1 MSDAF
6 ANPCGTWRPCLAGL
20 AVLALVTPAAAQAS
34 AEETLDLRIEP
45 GDTLIGLHARLM
57 HPQADWRVVQRLN
70 RIADTRR
77 LRPGSTL
84 RIPLS
89 LLREEAASA
98 EVLHSHGEV
107 FVERPGGARTPL
119 AAATLL
125 RAGDVVTTGAQSSVS
140 LRFADGSRALLG
152 PGSRLRVERHVKRAA
167 GGGFDTQLQ
176 LDRGAVETRVQ
187 PARPSPRFELR
198 TPVANLGVRGTDFRA
213 RLDGER
219 VLAEVLQGRVA
230 VGATALDA
238 GFGTVATPAGVAP
251 PQPLPTAPD
260 LSGLPALVERLPLQ
274 FGLPAMAGAAR
285 YRAQVFDV
293 AGGGVLVLDGLFDK
307 PQAAW
312 PDSPPDGRYEL
323 RVRTADASGVEGHT
337 ASLPFALKAR
347 PEAPFQLKPRAG
359 ETLLTPSVA
368 FAWSAHPEATRYRLQ
383 VAARPDF
390 AAPLLDRSDITGTSF
405 SATLPVGT
413 WHWRLAT
420 VRAGNDNGPWGDTA
434 TLERV
439 EPPPPPAAPSVE
451 PPQASEAGLVMR
463 WAAAPLDGVR
473 YQVQAARDA
482 AFTKPVLDETTPATE
497 WLLPR
502 PEPGLYHVRV
512 RTVAPDG
519 RAGDFGT
526 AQVVEIPGSRWWLWL
541 LPLLLLL

>member
-1 MSDAF
+1 MNGARPEGWAAWPGAGQRLLDGIFHVVLKLPPLPPRHPAGTAVTGRLENLEPALKAPAMSDAF

-70 RIADTRR
+70 RIADPRR
-77 LRPGSTL
+77 LQPGRTL

-89 LLREEAASA
+89 LLREEAVSA
-98 EVLHSHGEV
+98 EVLHSHGDV
-107 FVERPGGARTPL
+107 FVEHPGGAREPL
-119 AAATLL
+119 AAAALL
-125 RAGDVVTTGAQSSVS
+125 RAGDVVTTGAQSSAS

-152 PGSRLRVERHVKRAA
+152 PGSRLRVERHVQRAA
-167 GGGFDTQLQ
+167 RGGFDTQLQ

-187 PARPSPRFELR
+187 PAKPSPRFELR

-251 PQPLPTAPD
+251 PQPLPAAPD

-285 YRAQVFDV
+285 YRVQVFDV

-323 RVRTADASGVEGHT
+323 RAHRRRQRRRGPHGKPALRAEGAAGGTVPAQAACRRNAAH
-337 ASLPFALKAR
+337 AQRGLRLVGPPRGHALPPAGGGAAR
-347 PEAPFQLKPRAG
+347 LRRA
-359 ETLLTPSVA
+359 
-368 FAWSAHPEATRYRLQ
+368 
-383 VAARPDF
+383 AARPQRHHRHQ
-390 AAPLLDRSDITGTSF
+390 LQRC
-405 SATLPVGT
+405 
-413 WHWRLAT
+413 
-420 VRAGNDNGPWGDTA
+420 
-434 TLERV
+434 
-439 EPPPPPAAPSVE
+439 
-451 PPQASEAGLVMR
+451 
-463 WAAAPLDGVR
+463 
-473 YQVQAARDA
+473 AARGHLALA
-482 AFTKPVLDETTPATE
+482 AGHGARRQRQ
-497 WLLPR
+497 R
-502 PEPGLYHVRV
+502 PLG
-512 RTVAPDG
+512 
-519 RAGDFGT
+519 
-526 AQVVEIPGSRWWLWL
+526 
-541 LPLLLLL
+541 